1 MVKKNTIAE
10 IGEIEIRDIIA
21 DTDLHPRVK
30 LNENAIDDYAQAMK
44 AGIDLPPIIVFQE
57 GGQYHLAD
65 GWHRLEAARRIGRSQ
80 VMAEVRKGDRR
91 DALLYAVGAN
101 AAHGLRR
108 TGADKRKAVQ
118 LLLDDPEWQQWSV
131 EAIAKTCNVSWGLV
145 DMVRSVYLLK
155 SEDSERQVKRGDS
168 VFKQKVGKRKGKKVP
183 RTPLRALGE
192 MRNLI
197 TEARLLAIESD
208 EYSELADQLPEI
220 AERLE
225 QLVGRQT
232 GAKRLSKGLLLPLNV
247 YERPR
252 TSGIERT
259 EEFEK
264 KGLAT
269 YAVNVG
275 LGCGHGCF
283 YCSSPSLRRTH
294 ELFQELESSAFT
306 TGIAVVD
313 PKTPDRLRDG
323 IPALT
328 KDDVVQICTL
338 DDAWSPEARRHKLG
352 RRCLEVV
359 LAETPAQVRVLTKS
373 HHVQDDFELI
383 RKHRDRIIVGLST
396 GAPASREHVA
406 QVIEPNA
413 SSVSE
418 RLTTLQLAH
427 KMGLR
432 TFGMLCPVL
441 PGIGDS
447 HEALE
452 EMFGAVLKC
461 QPEAIWLEPVN
472 SRGNGLLKTSAALR
486 LAGCRDEAA
495 AVDHIRKTGN
505 WSSYTTAL
513 IKEAIDVASLK
524 RVLDRLKILLYPDGL
539 SPEHRAELQKYDQG
553 IVWLSRDRT
562 TGNSASETPVADEQ
576 GQYGSG
582 ESLTHAEH

>member
-10 IGEIEIRDIIA
+10 IGEIKIRDIIA

-30 LNENAIDDYAQAMK
+30 LNENAIDDYAQAMQ

-57 GGQYHLAD
+57 GRKYHLAD
-65 GWHRLEAARRIGRSQ
+65 GWHRLEAARRIGRSR

-91 DALLYAVGAN
+91 DTLLYAVGAN
-101 AAHGLRR
+101 ATHGLRR
-108 TGADKRKAVQ
+108 TSADKRKAVQ

-145 DMVRSVYLLK
+145 DKVRSVYLPK
-155 SEDSERQVKRGDS
+155 SEDSERQVKRGGS
-168 VFKQKVGKRKGKKVP
+168 VFKQRVGKRKGKKVP

-192 MRNLI
+192 IRKLI
-197 TEARLLAIESD
+197 AEARLLAIESD
-208 EYSELADQLPEI
+208 EYSELTDQLPEI

-225 QLVGRQT
+225 ELVGRQT

-252 TSGIERT
+252 TGGIERT

-283 YCSSPSLRRTH
+283 YCSSPSLRRMH

-306 TGIAVVD
+306 TGIAIVD
-313 PKTPDRLRDG
+313 PETPDRLRRD

-328 KDDVVQICTL
+328 EQDVVQVCTL
-338 DDAWSPEARRHKLG
+338 DDAWSPEARQHRLG

-359 LAETPAQVRVLTKS
+359 LEETPAQVRVLTKS
-373 HHVQDDFELI
+373 HHVQEEFELI
-383 RKHRDRIIVGLST
+383 RKYRDRVIVGLST
-396 GAPASREHVA
+396 GAPASRERVA

-418 RLTTLQLAH
+418 RLKTLQLAN

-432 TFGMLCPVL
+432 TFGMICPAL

-447 HEALE
+447 RHALE
-452 EMFGAVLKC
+452 EMFRAVLKC
-461 QPEAIWLEPVN
+461 RPETIWLEPVN
-472 SRGNGLLKTSAALR
+472 RRGDGLPKTSAALR
-486 LAGCRDEAA
+486 LAGYRDEAA
-495 AVDHIRKTGN
+495 AVDHIRDEN
-505 WSSYTTAL
+505 HWSGYTTAL
-513 IKEAIDVASLK
+513 IKQAIDVACSN
-524 RVLDRLKILLYPDGL
+524 RVLDRLKILLYPDKL
-539 SPEHRAELQKYDQG
+539 SPEHRAELEKYDQG
-553 IVWLSRDRT
+553 IVWLIRERSTAD
-562 TGNSASETPVADEQ
+562 SASETPA
-576 GQYGSG
+576 
-582 ESLTHAEH
+582 AR